1 MKKNLNTKLTP
12 LVSIIIPTYNH
23 AKFIRKALNSVI
35 NQTYHNWE
43 AIIIDN
49 NSTDETYKIFDK
61 ITDSRIRYLK
71 INNNGIIAKS
81 RNVGIKEANGEWI
94 AFLDSDDFW
103 SEEKLEVC
111 IRNINDSI
119 DFIYHDLESLH
130 HIPKIFFNSKK
141 FIGRQLNKP
150 ILNDILI
157 STISKGT
164 AIGQSS
170 VFIRKTILDKI
181 GGISENKKLVASE
194 DYNTWL
200 RIAQVTN
207 NFKYINKRLGY
218 FLIHEGS
225 TQKKKNLS
233 IPQREAVSSFMYL
246 LDRKEKLNLEVKLKY
261 MSGCYNASI
270 NNKDEAKKDFMFVFK
285 NSKLTLRFKSLLK
298 IIILI
303 FT

>member
-1 MKKNLNTKLTP
+1 MKVYTIFQNFFFKN
-12 LVSIIIPTYNH
+12 
-23 AKFIRKALNSVI
+23 
-35 NQTYHNWE
+35 
-43 AIIIDN
+43 
-49 NSTDETYKIFDK
+49 
-61 ITDSRIRYLK
+61 
-71 INNNGIIAKS
+71 
-81 RNVGIKEANGEWI
+81 
-94 AFLDSDDFW
+94 
-103 SEEKLEVC
+103 
-111 IRNINDSI
+111 
-119 DFIYHDLESLH
+119 
-130 HIPKIFFNSKK
+130 KK

-150 ILNDILI
+150 ILKDMLI

-170 VFIRKTILDKI
+170 VFVRKTILDKI

-218 FLIHEGS
+218 FLIHEDS

-233 IPQREAVSSFMYL
+233 IPQREAVRGFMYL
-246 LDRKEKLNLEVKLKY
+246 FDRNEKLNLEVKLKY

-285 NSKLTLRFKSLLK
+285 NSKLTLRLKSLIK
-298 IIILI
+298 IILLI
-303 FT
+303 FK

>member
-1 MKKNLNTKLTP
+1 LKKNLNTKLTP

-246 LDRKEKLNLEVKLKY
+246 FDRKEKLNLEVKLKY

>member
-246 LDRKEKLNLEVKLKY
+246 FDRKEKLNLEVKLKY

>member
-233 IPQREAVSSFMYL
+233 IPQREAVRSFMYL
-246 LDRKEKLNLEVKLKY
+246 FDRKEKLNLEVKLKY